1 MVEYTDEELQKL
13 IQAEADR
20 RVNQALENKQ
30 KKYDEEL
37 KKALENERELVK
49 QQIADEA
56 KLSAEEKAKKEL
68 EKREKELLERE
79 KILAKENNNLY
90 AKNTLT
96 EAGVPKEAFEK
107 LLGIIVNDSDD
118 MTKTNV
124 ANFIEVFNDTKN
136 SIEKSTAEKYSKV
149 PAPKSGESKTVDKT
163 TFDKMSYAEKL
174 KLKTEQPELFK
185 QFMK

>member
-1 MVEYTDEELQKL
+1 MAEYTDEELQKL

-49 QQIADEA
+49 
-56 KLSAEEKAKKEL
+56 
-68 EKREKELLERE
+68 REKELLERE

-90 AKNTLT
+90 AKNALT

-149 PAPKSGESKTVDKT
+149 PAPKSGEPKTVDKT

>member
-1 MVEYTDEELQKL
+1 MAEYTDEELQKL

-79 KILAKENNNLY
+79 KFLAKENNNLY
-90 AKNTLT
+90 AKNALT

-107 LLGIIVNDSDD
+107 LLGMIVNDNED

-124 ANFIEVFNDTKN
+124 TNFIEVFNSTKN
-136 SIEKSTAEKYSKV
+136 SIEKTTAEKYAKV
-149 PAPKSGESKTVDKT
+149 PAPQSGEVKTIDKNS
-163 TFDKMSYAEKL
+163 FDKMSYAEKL